1 MKNKPTDKR
10 LVAGI
15 ILIVAG
21 IFLTAEVFD
30 VLTLNL
36 RYYLISWK
44 TLIIFIGLVFIF
56 HREHY
61 GTGIVLIALG
71 SIFWLNDIFYLHLSF
86 HKVFW
91 PFLLIGLGII
101 FITRRSGTGHPQNGQ
116 INGRFRDGKHPKGD
130 IFGSSKSDIS
140 DDYIDELALFGGGL
154 RTIVSQNFRGGK
166 VTSIFGGSEFNL
178 KNSLPAKENSVIDV
192 FTIFGGSKYIV
203 PEDWKVQTEVVSI
216 FGGFSDKRF
225 VNPENQDPTK
235 ILIIKGVVIFGGG
248 EIKSF

>member
-1 MKNKPTDKR
+1 MEHKPTDKR

-30 VLTLNL
+30 ILTLNL
-36 RYYLISWK
+36 RHYLISWK
-44 TLIIFIGLVFIF
+44 TLLIFIGLVFIF

-61 GTGIVLIALG
+61 GTGIVLIVLG
-71 SIFWLNDIFYLHLSF
+71 SIFWFNDIFELHLSF

-101 FITRRSGTGHPQNGQ
+101 FITRRPGHSPHNKHIHGYTHR
-116 INGRFRDGKHPKGD
+116 GRNSSGD
-130 IFGSSKSDIS
+130 IFGSSRSDIS
-140 DDYIDELALFGGGL
+140 NDYMDELAFFGGGQ
-154 RTIVSQNFRGGK
+154 RTIVSQNFKGGK

-178 KNSLPAKENSVIDV
+178 KNSVPAKEGCEIDV
-192 FTIFGGSKYIV
+192 FTVFGGSKYIV
-203 PEDWKVQTEVVSI
+203 PEDWKIQTEVVSI
-216 FGGFSDKRF
+216 FGGFSDKRI

-235 ILIIKGVVIFGGG
+235 FLRIKGVVIFGGG

>member
-1 MKNKPTDKR
+1 MEHKPTDKR

-30 VLTLNL
+30 ILTLNL
-36 RYYLISWK
+36 RHYLISWK
-44 TLIIFIGLVFIF
+44 TLLIFIGLVFIF

-101 FITRRSGTGHPQNGQ
+101 FITRRPGYSPHNKQVHGNAHR
-116 INGRFRDGKHPKGD
+116 GRNSSGD

-140 DDYIDELALFGGGL
+140 DEYIDELALFGGGY

-178 KNSLPAKENSVIDV
+178 KNAVPAKESCVIDV

-203 PEDWKVQTEVVSI
+203 PEDWKIQTEVVAI
-216 FGGFSDKRF
+216 FGGFSDKRI

-235 ILIIKGVVIFGGG
+235 VLRIKGIVIFGGG